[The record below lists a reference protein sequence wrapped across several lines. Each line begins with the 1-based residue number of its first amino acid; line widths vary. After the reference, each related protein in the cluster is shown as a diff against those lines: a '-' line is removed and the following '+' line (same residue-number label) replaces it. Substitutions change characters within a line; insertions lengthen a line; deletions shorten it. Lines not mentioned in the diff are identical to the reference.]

1 MPTSDLV
8 PTPEHFRPYAHRIW
22 RIVEGQH
29 RISTNR
35 LAEGPVEQDMLEQL
49 IEEVK
54 PILPPAARGLH
65 YLLGT
70 PFRYG
75 YARPSRF
82 RRAGERP
89 GIFYGSESIAVSV
102 AETAYWRLL
111 FFSRS
116 PGIRL
121 PSGTSEHSAFTVPV
135 RLKRL
140 IDLTRLPYRRSASI
154 WTDPAD
160 YEPCQSLATA
170 ARRIDTQAIR
180 YTSARD
186 PARGV
191 NLALLDPAAFSASTP
206 TMMQSWHFRF
216 ERGLLT
222 VCAAFPSDE
231 RYRFS
236 FEQFGLAPPK

>member
-1 MPTSDLV
+1 MPTSDLA
-8 PTPEHFRPYAHRIW
+8 PKPDHFRAYARQIW

-35 LAEGPVEQDMLEQL
+35 LTDGPAEQDMLERL
-49 IEEVK
+49 VEEVK

-75 YARPSRF
+75 YARASRF

-89 GIFYGSESIAVSV
+89 GIFYGSESVATSV

-121 PSGTSEHSAFTVPV
+121 PNGTSEHSAFIVPV
-135 RLKRL
+135 RLQRL
-140 IDLTRLPYRRSASI
+140 IDLTRLPYRRAENV
-154 WTDPAD
+154 WTDPSV
-160 YEPCQSLATA
+160 YGPCQQLASN
-170 ARRIDTQAIR
+170 ARRIDAQAIR

-186 PARGV
+186 PEGGV
-191 NLALLDPAAFSASTP
+191 NIALLDPAAFAVTAPS
-206 TMMQSWHFRF
+206 MEQSWHFRF

-222 VCAAFPSDE
+222 AFAAFPSNE
-231 RYRFS
+231 RYSFS
-236 FEQFGLAPPK
+236 FEQFGLAGPS